1 MSRGLAGILAALVL
15 LMPLLLASPA
25 YPQSPPPTSTPAT
38 TDAASKIYPVLQAE
52 VQSAQAGQMV
62 TAIVTLKEQADL
74 RSIGGIDRADRQ
86 EKVIRALLAK
96 ATSSQSSLRALLQTR
111 RSQGSVSQ
119 ITPFWIFNGLSV
131 TLG

>member
-1 MSRGLAGILAALVL
+1 M
-15 LMPLLLASPA
+15 
-25 YPQSPPPTSTPAT
+25 
-38 TDAASKIYPVLQAE
+38 LQAE